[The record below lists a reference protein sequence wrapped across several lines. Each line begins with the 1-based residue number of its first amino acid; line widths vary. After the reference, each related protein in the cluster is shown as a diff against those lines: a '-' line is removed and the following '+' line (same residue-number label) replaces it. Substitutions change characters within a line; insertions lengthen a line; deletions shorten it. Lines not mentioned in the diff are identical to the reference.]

1 MEIANEAGKR
11 LIRSR
16 EHLLHMLAEASELE
30 HNLLCSY
37 LYAAFSLKTD
47 GTEEL
52 TNDEVLVVNRW
63 RRQLMRVCIEEMG
76 HLAQVANL
84 MAAVGSRPHFDR
96 PNLPVSPG
104 YHPAGIQVALAP
116 FSLDTL
122 DHFIYL
128 ERPEGSN
135 IQDAASF
142 AVPTA
147 KPRETEYGVLMPSA
161 PDYATVGGF
170 YGLLESGMEALAAE
184 VGERN
189 LFVGSKWSQLSSQEV
204 NSPDLK
210 VVSDL
215 RSAKQAIQMV
225 IVQGEGAPAEANAS
239 HFEAFKQVRSE
250 YVRLIAGRS
259 AFTPARNVARNP
271 VMRRP
276 LAENR
281 VHVTS
286 AAAAPVLDA
295 ANAVYS
301 LMLRSLTATYDL
313 DQGRAALRPV
323 LVGLSFGLMHVLMQ
337 LSDVLTQ
344 LPANDEDGVN
354 AGVTFAMLRSTEGFG
369 PDVEVRALLGQR
381 LSRILDELPRLSMSE
396 RTRSSIVENLRKL
409 GVSLEG

>member
-1 MEIANEAGKR
+1 
-11 LIRSR
+11 
-16 EHLLHMLAEASELE
+16 
-30 HNLLCSY
+30 
-37 LYAAFSLKTD
+37 
-47 GTEEL
+47 
-52 TNDEVLVVNRW
+52 
-63 RRQLMRVCIEEMG
+63 
-76 HLAQVANL
+76 
-84 MAAVGSRPHFDR
+84 
-96 PNLPVSPG
+96 
-104 YHPAGIQVALAP
+104 
-116 FSLDTL
+116 
-122 DHFIYL
+122 
-128 ERPEGSN
+128 
-135 IQDAASF
+135 
-142 AVPTA
+142 
-147 KPRETEYGVLMPSA
+147 
-161 PDYATVGGF
+161 
-170 YGLLESGMEALAAE
+170 
-184 VGERN
+184 
-189 LFVGSKWSQLSSQEV
+189 
-204 NSPDLK
+204 
-210 VVSDL
+210 
-215 RSAKQAIQMV
+215 
-225 IVQGEGAPAEANAS
+225 
-239 HFEAFKQVRSE
+239 
-250 YVRLIAGRS
+250 
-259 AFTPARNVARNP
+259 
-271 VMRRP
+271 MRRP